1 MTDLPLRLGVIG
13 LGAMGSEML
22 AIATAHP
29 DVAVELAA
37 DPSESAIERAR
48 IANPTVTFTND
59 PMAVI
64 AHTDIDA
71 VYIAAPPTTHARYA
85 IAAMESGKAV
95 FCEKPL
101 AVDLSEGQ
109 QMVDV
114 AAATGLV
121 NALNYTLSDRS
132 AAVEVLRAVR
142 AGEAGDL
149 LSVDIQFL
157 FPEWPR
163 EFQKDARWV
172 AGREQGGFLREVGSH
187 YVFLTDRVLGP
198 LTTVHTEVSY
208 GEHGETTATGLFSA
222 GGIPV
227 RLTGN
232 VAAGPETYSWTLY
245 GSRRSYR
252 ITSWGDLSVGDATG
266 WQPVTLTGPRGGED
280 TRLAEFVGTVRGRVS
295 TPTLADFAA
304 GWRVQ
309 QAIEAF
315 HAAG

>member
-1 MTDLPLRLGVIG
+1 MTELPLRLGVIG
-13 LGAMGSEML
+13 LGAMGAEML
-22 AIATAHP
+22 AIAAAHP
-29 DVAVELAA
+29 DVTVELAA
-37 DPSESAIERAR
+37 DPSDSAIERAR
-48 IANPTVTFTND
+48 IANPAVAYTSD

-64 AHTDIDA
+64 AQADIDA
-71 VYIAAPPTTHARYA
+71 VYIAAPPVTHARYA
-85 IAAMESGKAV
+85 IAAMTSGKAV

-101 AVDLSEGQ
+101 AVDLAEGEE
-109 QMVDV
+109 MVNV
-114 AAATGLV
+114 AASTGLM

-142 AGEAGDL
+142 AGEAGDVL
-149 LSVDIQFL
+149 GVDIQLL

-163 EFQKDARWV
+163 QFQKDARWV

-208 GEHGETTATGLFSA
+208 GEEGETTATGLFSA
-222 GGIPV
+222 NGVPV

-232 VAAGPETYSWTLY
+232 VAASPETYVWTLY

-252 ITSWGDLSVGDATG
+252 ITSWGDLSIGDAYG
-266 WQPVTLTGPRGGED
+266 WTPVTLSGPRGGED
-280 TRLAEFVGTVRGRVS
+280 TRLAEFVGAVRGRPS
-295 TPTLADFAA
+295 TLADFAA
-304 GWRVQ
+304 GLRVQ
-309 QAIEAF
+309 RAIEAF

>member
-13 LGAMGSEML
+13 LGAMGAEML
-22 AIATAHP
+22 AVAAAHP

-37 DPSESAIERAR
+37 DHYEAAIERAR
-48 IANPTVTFTND
+48 IANPEVAFTDD

-64 AHTDIDA
+64 ASTAIDA
-71 VYIAAPPTTHARYA
+71 VYIAAPPSTHARYA
-85 IAAMESGKAV
+85 IAAMNAGKAV

-101 AVDLSEGQ
+101 AVDLAEGEE
-109 QMVDV
+109 MVNV
-114 AAATGLV
+114 AASTGLV

-142 AGEAGDL
+142 AGEAGDIL
-149 LSVDIQFL
+149 GVDIQLL

-163 EFQKDARWV
+163 EFQKEARWV

-187 YVFLTDRVLGP
+187 FVFLTDRVVGP
-198 LTTVHTEVSY
+198 LTAVHTEVSY
-208 GEHGETTATGLFSA
+208 GEDGENTATGLFSA
-222 GGIPV
+222 NGIPV

-232 VAAGPETYSWTLY
+232 VAAGPETYAWTLY

-252 ITSWGDLSVGDATG
+252 ITSWGELSVGDASG
-266 WQPVTLTGPRGGED
+266 WKPVELTGPWGGED
-280 TRLAEFVGTVRGRVS
+280 TRLAEFVGAVRGRPS
-295 TPTLADFAA
+295 TLADFAA
-304 GWRVQ
+304 GLRVQ
-309 QAIEAF
+309 QVIEAF